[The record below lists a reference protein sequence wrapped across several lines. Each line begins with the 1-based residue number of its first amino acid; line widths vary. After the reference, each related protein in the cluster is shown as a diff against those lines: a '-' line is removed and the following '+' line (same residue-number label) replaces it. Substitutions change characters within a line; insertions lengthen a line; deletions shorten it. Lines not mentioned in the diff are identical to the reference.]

1 MSSDLWLRM
10 RREEA
15 EQFHSLVKMH
25 LSFLLHLNTDDCDC
39 SFVLSSA
46 STVPLQDFARK
57 KSSGAGLF
65 STTPKRLRRG
75 VMDGLPLTME
85 GVCQIYQLILYLSS
99 KDRITTEG
107 IFRKHGS
114 LKKAQSLRERLNK
127 GLSMDLD
134 DNEFSVHEVASVFK
148 GFLADLPEPLLT
160 DSYYGAH
167 VQVTSLEDDVKKVQ
181 CLQLLFLLIPE
192 PNYRLLKDT
201 LSFLHKVSLHEDR
214 NKMSSSNL
222 GTVFS
227 THVLCPRKL
236 SAEALKSNHVL
247 LTKSV
252 SFMIEKAPQLF
263 EIPSQLMTDIKM
275 YWNQR
280 KCNASIP
287 TIVHQSPPGSPVV
300 NTVFTFVDRQ
310 ATKEVSKDSSTDTAL
325 AALYA
330 HVQTLPESA
339 QKKKLIQ
346 RLNEA
351 NGCGTPG
358 RNTPTLQGNNKK
370 TRGLRHG
377 GGLALKSLLTPKR
390 SNVKEDAVSGR
401 IGSYSFSTPFK
412 NSATSQLHSFKRQ
425 NSANAVSPNVT
436 PCTNQKLL
444 SPQSSPAILVSPQ
457 TLEAAIN
464 ATPNMGSLMSDYYPK
479 TIGTPTGLKAPTIDL
494 NSPSTPKCVPP
505 IPVRVS
511 SLPQEDNK
519 DPSPITSVA
528 MKMPSDM
535 QETLMT
541 PRCRR
546 PVMAIINESRD
557 SPCQPSK
564 YNEDEPYN
572 SPLFDDNDSAII
584 SSSSSSSNCDES
596 DRYFES
602 LEDEDDETDRSL
614 LPEFK
619 KYIEEKV
626 ASKVD
631 MDFNNHDNDNN
642 EITRGNINPSLI
654 SQEAD
659 ELLNG
664 EMQLSESMKMV
675 LDGHDPEQN
684 NKGIEP
690 SVLEPVD
697 VDDNSEFPNDENIL
711 DPMTPKSQRK
721 RRSLTE
727 KSTNNPLTPSNKSIN
742 PKSIYFETDL

>member
-1 MSSDLWLRM
+1 MGLLREHLEQLRM
-10 RREEA
+10 N
-15 EQFHSLVKMH
+15 VG
-25 LSFLLHLNTDDCDC
+25 LSRDDQWFMSCTECEGIFLILHLTIILSEWLEMRASETPYPSTGFC
-39 SFVLSSA
+39 SK
-46 STVPLQDFARK
+46 K

-330 HVQTLPESA
+330 H
-339 QKKKLIQ
+339 

-425 NSANAVSPNVT
+425 NSANA
-436 PCTNQKLL
+436 
-444 SPQSSPAILVSPQ
+444 SSPAILVSPQ

-535 QETLMT
+535 QE
-541 PRCRR
+541 
-546 PVMAIINESRD
+546 
-557 SPCQPSK
+557 K
-564 YNEDEPYN
+564 
-572 SPLFDDNDSAII
+572 
-584 SSSSSSSNCDES
+584 
-596 DRYFES
+596 
-602 LEDEDDETDRSL
+602 L
-614 LPEFK
+614 L
-619 KYIEEKV
+619 
-626 ASKVD
+626 
-631 MDFNNHDNDNN
+631 
-642 EITRGNINPSLI
+642 
-654 SQEAD
+654 
-659 ELLNG
+659 
-664 EMQLSESMKMV
+664 
-675 LDGHDPEQN
+675 
-684 NKGIEP
+684 
-690 SVLEPVD
+690 
-697 VDDNSEFPNDENIL
+697 
-711 DPMTPKSQRK
+711 
-721 RRSLTE
+721 
-727 KSTNNPLTPSNKSIN
+727 
-742 PKSIYFETDL
+742 